1 MLDSSGTVAPPLL
14 AVEQLH
20 IVASGKPQRTLVEGI
35 SFTLNAGEVLG
46 LIGESGAGKST
57 IGQAIL
63 GHQREGMAVTGGRI
77 LFAGQDLLR
86 SSEAQLRRIRGKRI
100 AYVAQSAGAAFN
112 PALTLGEQ
120 VVEAARVH
128 GLMDAQA
135 AREKALELFRRFSL
149 PDPEQFFLR
158 YPHQVSGGQLQRA
171 MIAMALCS
179 GPDLIVFDEP
189 TTALDVITQLGIL
202 QAIAGV
208 IREAGVAAIYI
219 SHDLAVVAQLADHI
233 MVLRHGRRVE
243 YGTTGQILHAPTHA
257 YTRDLLG
264 AERAGNRPQTVQSE
278 TATLLTIQSL
288 NAKYHHQPVLHGICL
303 NLAKGRTLALIG
315 ESGSGKSTLG
325 KVVCGLLA
333 ADAGSMKLDG
343 MTLPSTLRQRTRDHL
358 QRIQMIH
365 QIPDNALNPK
375 LLIGDQVDRAL
386 RTFTTL
392 NRDQRQRRVMALL
405 DRVGLDGTIAQRY
418 PHALSGGQKQRV
430 CIARALA
437 AEPELIVCDE
447 PTSALDPLVARD
459 VLALLRQLQQ
469 DTGVSY
475 LFITHDLHVVKEI
488 AHDVAVLCEGRII
501 RQGRVDEALSAPLD
515 DYTRRLIEAVPQL
528 RQDWLAEMAGYTASS
543 VSKAAPLPAA
553 RVLTQPCHPTGAQ
566 GRR

>member
-1 MLDSSGTVAPPLL
+1 MLDSPATVAPPLL
-14 AVEQLH
+14 GVEQLH
-20 IVASGKPQRTLVEGI
+20 IVATGKPQRTLVEGI

-63 GHQREGMAVTGGRI
+63 GHLREGMALTSGRI
-77 LFAGQDLLR
+77 LFAGQDLLHL
-86 SSEAQLRRIRGKRI
+86 SEAQMRRIRGKRI

-128 GLMDAQA
+128 GLTDAQV

-243 YGTTGQILHAPTHA
+243 YGTTGQILHAPAHA

-264 AERAGNRPQTVQSE
+264 AERAGNRPRTVQSE
-278 TATLLTIQSL
+278 TAQLLTIQSVS
-288 NAKYHHQPVLHGICL
+288 ARYHHQPVLHGICL
-303 NLAKGRTLALIG
+303 TLAKGRTLAIIG

-333 ADAGSMKLDG
+333 ADAGSMTLEG
-343 MTLPSTLRQRTRDHL
+343 MTLPSTLRQRTRHHL

-386 RTFTTL
+386 RTFTAL
-392 NRDQRQRRVMALL
+392 NRDQRQRRVLELL
-405 DRVGLDGTIAQRY
+405 GRVGLDATVAQRY

-475 LFITHDLHVVKEI
+475 LFITHDLHVVRKI

-528 RQDWLAEMAGYTASS
+528 RQDWLAEMTGYTSSS
-543 VSKAAPLPAA
+543 VSTAAHSPLPAY
-553 RVLTQPCHPTGAQ
+553 
-566 GRR
+566 

>member
-1 MLDSSGTVAPPLL
+1 MVDFPDTTAAPLL
-14 AVEQLH
+14 SVEQLR
-20 IVASGKPQRTLVEGI
+20 IVAKGKPQRTLVDDI
-35 SFTLNAGEVLG
+35 SFTLNPGEVLG

-63 GHQREGMAVTGGRI
+63 GHLREGMAFTGGRI
-77 LFAGQDLLR
+77 LFGGQDLLR
-86 SSEAQLRRIRGKRI
+86 LSEPQMRQIRGKRI

-112 PALTLGEQ
+112 PALTIGGQ
-120 VVEAARVH
+120 VVEAARLH
-128 GLMDAQA
+128 GLMDAQMA
-135 AREKALELFRRFSL
+135 KERALDLFRQLSL
-149 PDPEQFFLR
+149 PHPEQFFLR

-179 GPDLIVFDEP
+179 APDLIVFDEP

-208 IREAGVAAIYI
+208 IRQAGVAAIYI

-233 MVLRHGRRVE
+233 MVLRHGRRME
-243 YGTTGQILHAPTHA
+243 YGTTRQILHAPA
-257 YTRDLLG
+257 NEYTRDLLN
-264 AERAGNRPQTVQSE
+264 AERAGDRPPAVRPQSTE
-278 TATLLTIQSL
+278 LLAIQSL
-288 NAKYHHQPVLHGICL
+288 SAKYYHQPVLHGISL
-303 NLAKGRTLALIG
+303 RLVKGRTLALIG

-325 KVVCGLLA
+325 KVICGLLA
-333 ADAGSMKLDG
+333 ADAGSMTLNG
-343 MTLPSTLRQRTRDHL
+343 MTLPSTLRQRTRQHL

-375 LLIGDQVDRAL
+375 LLIGDQLNRAL
-386 RTFTTL
+386 HTFTTL
-392 NRDQRQRRVMALL
+392 DRAQRQRRVVELL
-405 DRVGLDGTIAQRY
+405 NQVGLEATVAQRY
-418 PHALSGGQKQRV
+418 PQMLSGGQKQRV

-437 AEPELIVCDE
+437 AGPELIVCDE

-475 LFITHDLHVVKEI
+475 LFITHDLHVVKQI
-488 AHDVAVLCEGRII
+488 AHDVAVLCDGRIV

-515 DYTRRLIEAVPQL
+515 DYTQRLIDAVPQM
-528 RQDWLAEMAGYTASS
+528 REDWLAQM
-543 VSKAAPLPAA
+543 
-553 RVLTQPCHPTGAQ
+553 TGATSQ
-566 GRR
+566 SISPTENPRLSACAAEVSG

>member
-1 MLDSSGTVAPPLL
+1 MVDFPDTTAAPLL
-14 AVEQLH
+14 SVEQLR
-20 IVASGKPQRTLVEGI
+20 IVAKGKPQRTLVDDI
-35 SFTLNAGEVLG
+35 SFTIQPGEVLG

-63 GHQREGMAVTGGRI
+63 GHLREGMALTGGRI
-77 LFAGQDLLR
+77 MFGGQDLLR
-86 SSEAQLRRIRGKRI
+86 LSEPQMRQIRGKRI

-112 PALTLGEQ
+112 PALTIGVQ
-120 VVEAARVH
+120 VVEAARLH
-128 GLMDAQA
+128 GLMDAQMA
-135 AREKALELFRRFSL
+135 KERALDLFRRFSL
-149 PDPEQFFLR
+149 PHPEQFFLR

-179 GPDLIVFDEP
+179 APDLIVFDEP

-208 IREAGVAAIYI
+208 IREARVAAIYI

-243 YGTTGQILHAPTHA
+243 YGTTRQILHAPVNE
-257 YTRDLLG
+257 YTCDLLK
-264 AERAGNRPQTVQSE
+264 AERASDRSRTVRPESTQ
-278 TATLLTIQSL
+278 LLEIQSL
-288 NAKYHHQPVLHGICL
+288 SAKYHHQPVLHGISL
-303 NLAKGRTLALIG
+303 SLVKGRTLALIG

-325 KVVCGLLA
+325 KVICGLLA
-333 ADAGSMKLDG
+333 ADAGSMTLNG
-343 MTLPSTLRQRTRDHL
+343 EALPSTLRRRTRQHL

-375 LLIGDQVDRAL
+375 LLIGDQLNRAL
-386 RTFTTL
+386 HTFTTL
-392 NRDQRQRRVMALL
+392 DRAQRQRRVVELL
-405 DRVGLDGTIAQRY
+405 NQVGLEATVAQRY
-418 PHALSGGQKQRV
+418 PQTLSGGQKQRV

-437 AEPELIVCDE
+437 ASPELIVCDE

-459 VLALLRQLQQ
+459 VLALLRQLQH

-488 AHDVAVLCEGRII
+488 AHDVAVLCDGCII

-515 DYTRRLIEAVPQL
+515 DYTQRLIDAVPQM
-528 RQDWLAEMAGYTASS
+528 REDWL
-543 VSKAAPLPAA
+543 
-553 RVLTQPCHPTGAQ
+553 TQMTGATSQ
-566 GRR
+566 SIFPTENPRLSACAAEVSG

>member
-1 MLDSSGTVAPPLL
+1 MAEFQRTKPALL
-14 AVEQLH
+14 LSVEKLQ
-20 IVASGKPQRTLVEGI
+20 IVTRGKTQRTLVDDI

-63 GHQREGMAVTGGRI
+63 GHLREGMALTGGRI
-77 LFAGQDLLR
+77 LLGGQDLLQM
-86 SSEAQLRRIRGKRI
+86 SEPQLRQIRGKRI

-112 PALTLGEQ
+112 PALTIGAQ
-120 VVEAARVH
+120 VVEAAQLH
-128 GLMDAQA
+128 GLMNAQK
-135 AREKALELFRRFSL
+135 ARDRALELFRRLAL
-149 PDPEQFFLR
+149 PQPEQFYLR

-179 GPDLIVFDEP
+179 APDLIVFDEP

-202 QAIAGV
+202 QAIAKV
-208 IREAGVAAIYI
+208 IRQEGVAAIYI

-233 MVLRHGRRVE
+233 MVLRDGRRVE
-243 YGTTGQILHAPTHA
+243 HGTTQQILHCPAQA
-257 YTRDLLG
+257 YTQELLN
-264 AERAGNRPQTVQSE
+264 AERGGHPPKALESESTV
-278 TATLLTIQSL
+278 LLAIRSL
-288 NAKYHHQPVLHGICL
+288 SVSYHNQPVLDDVSL
-303 NLAKGRTLALIG
+303 SLSKGRTLALIG

-325 KVVCGLLA
+325 KVICGLLA
-333 ADAGSMKLDG
+333 ADAGSM
-343 MTLPSTLRQRTRDHL
+343 TLNSLALPPTLRERTHQHL

-375 LLIGDQVDRAL
+375 LLIGDQLSRAL
-386 RTFTTL
+386 QKFTEL
-392 NRDQRQRRVMALL
+392 NREQRQRRVIELL
-405 DRVGLDGTIAQRY
+405 SQVGLDAAVAQRF

-437 AEPELIVCDE
+437 AQPDLIVCDE

-459 VLALLRQLQQ
+459 VMILLRKLQH

-488 AHDVAVLCEGRII
+488 AHDVAVLCNGRIV
-501 RQGRVDEALSAPLD
+501 RQGSVHEALNAPLD
-515 DYTRRLIEAVPQL
+515 AYTQSLVKAVPEM
-528 RQDWLAEMAGYTASS
+528 REDWLTKM
-543 VSKAAPLPAA
+543 
-553 RVLTQPCHPTGAQ
+553 TG
-566 GRR
+566 